1 VAKWVKKDSSFASG
15 SSGRVTRNINTQNAN
30 AAADAAAKKK
40 QDAQLKRMSK
50 VDKKDRHR

>member
-1 VAKWVKKDSSFASG
+1 MAKWVKKDSSFASG